1 MMKKYL
7 TLILTFLSISFAQ
20 INMSDINE
28 LSNKQ
33 LDAIK
38 DELKKSNTQIT
49 SVDKKLE
56 SVKISSSSSNP
67 SSLYFGYDYFKK
79 DINFFD
85 NIPTPT
91 DYKLG
96 PGDEII
102 LSMWGETN
110 LRQTFIINREGLI
123 YYSNIGFINISNKT
137 LDEAEIFLK
146 NELAQIY
153 SSLEKEKNSTN
164 LVLELGRIKSIN
176 VYFTGLIE
184 NPGIHL
190 IHPFSDVFS
199 AIVQAGGVKNQGSL
213 RNVQIIRSNKVVATI
228 DFYSFFVNGIESF
241 SKIRILEG
249 DIIHLPVVNKR
260 AQINGAVMQPGFY
273 EFLPNENIEHLINNA
288 NGLANS
294 AASSAIL
301 ERTLLPEDRLSDD
314 YAKISKKIE
323 SNNYSQTMLING
335 DSITILAIADVDL
348 KVDVFGRVKF
358 PGTYPASANL
368 KEVLDLAGGFDDPFY
383 RKTIDENIVIVRK
396 DEKQF
401 YSQEINISYEN
412 SSNIDLVPGDKIFI
426 YEQRNYSNS
435 LFYTIKGEVNKPGPY
450 ILQQGSSIDDAISKA
465 GGFTV
470 LADRKGI
477 ILSASNVSSGNSTL
491 SGPVAKINLET
502 KLSDQS
508 IITVKRIS
516 NVFSVSGNV
525 FKPGLIA
532 FEKSITIKKAI
543 ELAGGLQKNTMKRR
557 IYVER
562 SNGEI
567 DKIGSELGRRMK
579 RINDGDRLFIPKNPN
594 ERDFDITSFI
604 ADLSSSLANIAAI
617 LIIVDNNQ

>member
-1 MMKKYL
+1 VMKKYL
-7 TLILTFLSISFAQ
+7 TLILIFLSISFAQ

-38 DELKKSNTQIT
+38 DELRKSNTQIST
-49 SVDKKLE
+49 VDKKLE
-56 SVKISSSSSNP
+56 SVEILSSSSNP
-67 SSLYFGYDYFKK
+67 GSLYFGYDYFKK

-85 NIPTPT
+85 NTPTPN

-110 LRQTFIINREGLI
+110 LRQTFIINKEGLI

-137 LDEAEIFLK
+137 LDEAESFLK
-146 NELAQIY
+146 NELSQIY
-153 SSLEKEKNSTN
+153 SSLEEENNSTN
-164 LVLELGRIKSIN
+164 LVLELGKIKSIN

-213 RNVQIIRSNKVVATI
+213 RNVQIIRSNKAIATI
-228 DFYSFFVNGIESF
+228 DFYSFFINGIENF

-249 DIIHLPVVNKR
+249 DTIHLPVVKNR

-273 EFLPNENIEHLINNA
+273 EFLPKENIEHLINSA

-301 ERTLLPEDRLSDD
+301 ERTLLPEDRLADD

-323 SNNYSQTMLING
+323 SNNYSETMLING
-335 DSITILAIADVDL
+335 DSITIRAIADVNL

-368 KEVLDLAGGFDDPFY
+368 KEVLDLAGGFDDPFF
-383 RKTIDENIVIVRK
+383 RKTINDNIIIIRK
-396 DEKQF
+396 DENQF
-401 YSQEINISYEN
+401 YSQEIKIPYEN
-412 SSNIDLVPGDKIFI
+412 SSNMDLIPGDKIFI
-426 YEQRNYSNS
+426 YEKRNYNNS
-435 LFYTIKGEVNKPGPY
+435 LFYTIKGEVNNPGPY
-450 ILQQGSSIDDAISKA
+450 ILEDGSSIKDAISKA
-465 GGFTV
+465 GGLTI

-477 ILSASNVSSGNSTL
+477 ILSNSNVSSGSSNL
-491 SGPVAKINLET
+491 SGPVANISLDT
-502 KLSDQS
+502 KLSDQA
-508 IITVKRIS
+508 IITVKTLS

-525 FKPGLIA
+525 YKPGLIA
-532 FEKSITIKKAI
+532 FNKSISISKAI
-543 ELAGGLQKNTMKRR
+543 ELAGGFQKNTLKRK

-567 DKIGSELGRRMK
+567 DKVGSELGRRMK

-604 ADLSSSLANIAAI
+604 ADLSSTLANIAAI

>member
-1 MMKKYL
+1 
-7 TLILTFLSISFAQ
+7 
-20 INMSDINE
+20 
-28 LSNKQ
+28 
-33 LDAIK
+33 
-38 DELKKSNTQIT
+38 
-49 SVDKKLE
+49 
-56 SVKISSSSSNP
+56 
-67 SSLYFGYDYFKK
+67 
-79 DINFFD
+79 
-85 NIPTPT
+85 
-91 DYKLG
+91 
-96 PGDEII
+96 
-102 LSMWGETN
+102 MWGETN

>member
-1 MMKKYL
+1 MKKYL
-7 TLILTFLSISFAQ
+7 TLILIFLSISFAQ

-38 DELKKSNTQIT
+38 DELRKSNTQIST
-49 SVDKKLE
+49 VDKKLE
-56 SVKISSSSSNP
+56 SVEILSSSSNP
-67 SSLYFGYDYFKK
+67 GSLYFGYDYFKK

-85 NIPTPT
+85 NTPTPN

-110 LRQTFIINREGLI
+110 LRQTFIINKEGLI

-137 LDEAEIFLK
+137 LDEAESFLK
-146 NELAQIY
+146 NELSQIY
-153 SSLEKEKNSTN
+153 SSLEEENNSTN
-164 LVLELGRIKSIN
+164 LVLELGKIKSIN

-213 RNVQIIRSNKVVATI
+213 RNVQIIRSNKAIATI
-228 DFYSFFVNGIESF
+228 DFYSFFINGIENF

-249 DIIHLPVVNKR
+249 DTIHLPVVKNR

-273 EFLPNENIEHLINNA
+273 EFLPKENIEHLINSA

-301 ERTLLPEDRLSDD
+301 ERTLLPEDRLADD

-323 SNNYSQTMLING
+323 SNNYSETMLING
-335 DSITILAIADVDL
+335 DSITIRAIADVNL

-368 KEVLDLAGGFDDPFY
+368 KEVLDLAGGFDDPFF
-383 RKTIDENIVIVRK
+383 RKTINDNIIIIRK
-396 DEKQF
+396 DENQF
-401 YSQEINISYEN
+401 YSQEIKIPYEN
-412 SSNIDLVPGDKIFI
+412 SSNMDLIPGDKIFI
-426 YEQRNYSNS
+426 YEKRNYNNS
-435 LFYTIKGEVNKPGPY
+435 LFYTIKGEVNNPGPY
-450 ILQQGSSIDDAISKA
+450 ILEDGSSIKDAISKA
-465 GGFTV
+465 GGLTI

-477 ILSASNVSSGNSTL
+477 ILSNSNVSSGSSNL
-491 SGPVAKINLET
+491 SGPVANISLDT
-502 KLSDQS
+502 KLSDQA
-508 IITVKRIS
+508 IITVKTLS

-525 FKPGLIA
+525 YKPGLIA
-532 FEKSITIKKAI
+532 FNKSISISKAI
-543 ELAGGLQKNTMKRR
+543 ELAGGFQKNTLKRK

-567 DKIGSELGRRMK
+567 DKVGSELGRRMK

-604 ADLSSSLANIAAI
+604 ADLSSTLANIAAI

>member
-1 MMKKYL
+1 MKKYL
-7 TLILTFLSISFAQ
+7 TLILIFLSISFAQ

-38 DELKKSNTQIT
+38 DELRKSNTQIST
-49 SVDKKLE
+49 VDKKLE
-56 SVKISSSSSNP
+56 SVEILSSSSNP
-67 SSLYFGYDYFKK
+67 GSLYFGYDYFKK

-85 NIPTPT
+85 NTPTPN

-110 LRQTFIINREGLI
+110 LRQTFIINKEGLI

-137 LDEAEIFLK
+137 LDEAESFLK
-146 NELAQIY
+146 NELSQIY
-153 SSLEKEKNSTN
+153 SSLEEENNSTN
-164 LVLELGRIKSIN
+164 LVLELGKIKSIN

-213 RNVQIIRSNKVVATI
+213 RNVQIIRSNKAIATI
-228 DFYSFFVNGIESF
+228 DFYSFFINGIENF

-249 DIIHLPVVNKR
+249 DTIHLPVVKNR

-273 EFLPNENIEHLINNA
+273 EFLPKENIEHLINSA

-301 ERTLLPEDRLSDD
+301 ERTLLPEDRLADD

-323 SNNYSQTMLING
+323 SNNYSETMLING
-335 DSITILAIADVDL
+335 DSITIRAIADVNL

-368 KEVLDLAGGFDDPFY
+368 KEVLDLAGGFDDPFF
-383 RKTIDENIVIVRK
+383 RKTINDNIIIIRK
-396 DEKQF
+396 DENQF
-401 YSQEINISYEN
+401 YSQEIKIPYEN
-412 SSNIDLVPGDKIFI
+412 SSNMDLIPGDKIFI
-426 YEQRNYSNS
+426 YEKRNYNNS
-435 LFYTIKGEVNKPGPY
+435 LFYTIKGEVNNPGPY
-450 ILQQGSSIDDAISKA
+450 ILEDGSSIKDAISKA
-465 GGFTV
+465 GGLTI

-477 ILSASNVSSGNSTL
+477 ILSNSNVSSGSSNL
-491 SGPVAKINLET
+491 SGPVANISLDT
-502 KLSDQS
+502 KLSDQA
-508 IITVKRIS
+508 IITVKTLS

-525 FKPGLIA
+525 YKPGLIA
-532 FEKSITIKKAI
+532 FNKSISISKAI
-543 ELAGGLQKNTMKRR
+543 ELAGGFQKNTLKRK

-567 DKIGSELGRRMK
+567 DLLNA
-579 RINDGDRLFIPKNPN
+579 INPGL
-594 ERDFDITSFI
+594 
-604 ADLSSSLANIAAI
+604 
-617 LIIVDNNQ
+617 

>member
-7 TLILTFLSISFAQ
+7 TLILIFLSISFAQ

-38 DELKKSNTQIT
+38 DELRKSNTQIST
-49 SVDKKLE
+49 VDKKLE
-56 SVKISSSSSNP
+56 SVEILSSSSNP
-67 SSLYFGYDYFKK
+67 GSLYFGYDYFKK

-85 NIPTPT
+85 NTPTPN

-110 LRQTFIINREGLI
+110 LRQTFIINKEGLI

-137 LDEAEIFLK
+137 LDEAESFLK
-146 NELAQIY
+146 NELSQIY
-153 SSLEKEKNSTN
+153 SSLEEENNSTN
-164 LVLELGRIKSIN
+164 LVLELGKIKSIN

-213 RNVQIIRSNKVVATI
+213 RNVQIIRSNKAIATI
-228 DFYSFFVNGIESF
+228 DFYSFFINGIENF

-249 DIIHLPVVNKR
+249 DTIHLPVVKNR

-273 EFLPNENIEHLINNA
+273 EFLPKENIEHLINSA

-301 ERTLLPEDRLSDD
+301 ERTLLPEDRLADD

-323 SNNYSQTMLING
+323 SNNYSETMLING
-335 DSITILAIADVDL
+335 DSITIRAIADVNL

-368 KEVLDLAGGFDDPFY
+368 KEVLDLAGGFDDPFF
-383 RKTIDENIVIVRK
+383 RKTINDNIIIIRK
-396 DEKQF
+396 DENQF
-401 YSQEINISYEN
+401 YSQEIKIPYEN
-412 SSNIDLVPGDKIFI
+412 SSNMDLIPGDKIFI
-426 YEQRNYSNS
+426 YEKRNYNNS
-435 LFYTIKGEVNKPGPY
+435 LFYTIKGEVNNPGPY
-450 ILQQGSSIDDAISKA
+450 ILEDGSSIKDAISKA
-465 GGFTV
+465 GGLTI

-477 ILSASNVSSGNSTL
+477 ILSNSNVSSGSSNL
-491 SGPVAKINLET
+491 SGPVANISLDT
-502 KLSDQS
+502 KLSDQA
-508 IITVKRIS
+508 IITVKTLS

-525 FKPGLIA
+525 YKPGLIA
-532 FEKSITIKKAI
+532 FNKSISISKAI
-543 ELAGGLQKNTMKRR
+543 ELAGGFQKNTLKRK

-567 DKIGSELGRRMK
+567 DKVGSELGRRMK

-604 ADLSSSLANIAAI
+604 ADLSSTLANIAAI